1 MVMGIIVCYV
11 CIRFWGIDGG
21 KCYSVNIKIFD
32 WLYNNK
38 ELNRKKYILVNYFGM
53 WLFYY

>member
-53 WLFYY
+53 WLFYC

>member
-21 KCYSVNIKIFD
+21 NVIVLILNFLIDCIIIRNIVENIF
-32 WLYNNK
+32 WLI
-38 ELNRKKYILVNYFGM
+38 ILVCGYFIIK
-53 WLFYY
+53 